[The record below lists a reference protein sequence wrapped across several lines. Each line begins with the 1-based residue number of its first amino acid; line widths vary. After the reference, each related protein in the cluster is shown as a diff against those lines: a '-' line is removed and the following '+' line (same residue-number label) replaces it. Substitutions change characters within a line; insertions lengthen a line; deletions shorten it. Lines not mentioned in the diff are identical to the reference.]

1 MLSVEAR
8 ACAQIRPSSQKVVH
22 ALTRQALSNLEN
34 ASTRSGISNLRGWW
48 SLVARVVPSSA
59 STMLHKRN
67 SRQVQHD
74 ARNNEQHFSHEFG
87 SRSRRRGF
95 RYKGATSHHWGWCG
109 GSVCCADREGGGSR
123 DCRRGTRGNA
133 FWFDRFVSRSNSRRG
148 NPISACQGHS

>member
-59 STMLHKRN
+59 SIMLHKRN

-74 ARNNEQHFSHEFG
+74 ART
-87 SRSRRRGF
+87 
-95 RYKGATSHHWGWCG
+95 TS
-109 GSVCCADREGGGSR
+109 
-123 DCRRGTRGNA
+123 N
-133 FWFDRFVSRSNSRRG
+133 
-148 NPISACQGHS
+148 ISAMSSVVAAGGEDSGTKVPLLIIGAGAAGLWAAPAAQEAGGRTGGACRDATPPPSPPLSP